1 MLKLGSEAPESRLSL
16 AKFGCRF
23 DDASVAGR
31 RVTTDLKQ
39 MIASTKTMMVA
50 AALVMGGLTV
60 SGCATKKYVNTQV
73 GAVNERVSAHD
84 TQIGELDKTS
94 KEALDRAIAA
104 GKLAEGKFQYALVL
118 SDDSVKFPVN
128 AATLSPEAEQ
138 RLSEFTEKLKADNKN
153 VYLEIQGH
161 TDNSG
166 SKEYNDEL
174 GEKRAETV
182 RKFLSQHGVALNR
195 MATISY
201 GQDAP
206 VAPNETREGRAQNR
220 RVVVMVLS

>member
-1 MLKLGSEAPESRLSL
+1 M
-16 AKFGCRF
+16 
-23 DDASVAGR
+23 R
-31 RVTTDLKQ
+31 RK

-84 TQIGELDKTS
+84 TQIGELDQTA
-94 KEALDRAIAA
+94 KEALDRATKA

-128 AATLSPEAEQ
+128 AANLSPEAEQ
-138 RLSEFTEKLKADNKN
+138 RLGEFAEKLKADNKN

>member
-1 MLKLGSEAPESRLSL
+1 
-16 AKFGCRF
+16 
-23 DDASVAGR
+23 
-31 RVTTDLKQ
+31 
-39 MIASTKTMMVA
+39 MIASTKTMMIA
-50 AALVMGGLTV
+50 AALVMGGLSV
-60 SGCATKKYVNTQV
+60 SGCATKKYVNSQV
-73 GAVNERVSAHD
+73 GQVDARVSAHD

-94 KEALDRAIAA
+94 KDALDRAIAA

-128 AATLSPEAEQ
+128 AANLSPEAEQ
-138 RLSEFTEKLKADNKN
+138 RLSEFTEKLKTDNKN

-182 RKFLSQHGVALNR
+182 RKFFSVHGVALNR

-206 VAPNETREGRAQNR
+206 VAAERNAR
-220 RVVVMVLS
+220 RPGPEPPRRRDGAFVGFEFPKVSHWAASTQ

>member
-1 MLKLGSEAPESRLSL
+1 
-16 AKFGCRF
+16 
-23 DDASVAGR
+23 
-31 RVTTDLKQ
+31 

-50 AALVMGGLTV
+50 AALVMGGLSV

-84 TQIGELDKTS
+84 TQIGELDQTAKD
-94 KEALDRAIAA
+94 ALDRATKA

-128 AATLSPEAEQ
+128 AANLSPEAEQ
-138 RLSEFTEKLKADNKN
+138 RLNEFAEKLKADNKN

-166 SKEYNDEL
+166 APAYNEEL

-182 RKFLSQHGVALNR
+182 RKFLSMHGVALNR

-201 GQDAP
+201 GEDAP
-206 VAPNETREGRAQNR
+206 VAPNDTREGRAQNR